1 MATPASVS
9 LDGIALPQRAWWRA
23 ALFPSLTDIFFLCA
37 IAWMF
42 MATDTGWQ
50 ALLRDGDT
58 GLHIRVGD
66 LILGNHAVPTTDPF
80 SFSKPGQTWFAHEWL
95 TSVLYASLVRVGGL
109 KALVLFTGILLALY
123 NTILLRQT
131 VKWGANSLLAIA
143 LVLAGTN
150 AASIHFH
157 TRPHVFTLLFL
168 TIATAMIAQ
177 DRRQST
183 KWIWLLAP
191 LTALWANMHGGFVVV
206 FAVLGLVVLGSAAE
220 MLLDPSLRAAKKA
233 MAIRYSLL
241 GIACA
246 VASLFNPQGI
256 KLHLHII
263 DLLQT
268 SWFKTHI
275 NEYQSPSFTSEAMK
289 FYMVLLF
296 LGLITVY
303 GLLSRKR
310 VTEAMWILFFAYWS
324 LVSARNIPLFL
335 IVTVPLIA
343 VELTRLWESV
353 ASGQSKQS
361 TVGVLEDIAV
371 QTGVKFRPIGFWTPL
386 FVLGI
391 LWFAPANRW
400 PTDFSKE
407 TFPLV
412 MLHRHAAEFANARVF
427 TLDQWA
433 DYLIYA
439 NYPRQRVFIDGRSDY
454 YGEEIG
460 KAYLAMYEGQ
470 PKWHELLDRYSFSM
484 VLFPPD
490 LPLVSLLKLSPDW
503 RLADQDKDC
512 VLFVRK

>member
-9 LDGIALPQRAWWRA
+9 LDGITLPQRVWWRA

-37 IAWMF
+37 LAWMF

-66 LILGNHAVPTTDPF
+66 LILEKHAVPTTDPF

-95 TSVLYASLVRVGGL
+95 TSVLYAVLVRTGGL

-131 VKWGANSLLAIA
+131 INRGANSLLAIA
-143 LVLAGTN
+143 LVLSGTN

-168 TIATAMIAQ
+168 TISTALIAE
-177 DRRQST
+177 DRRQPS

-191 LTALWANMHGGFVVV
+191 LTALWANMHGGFVIL
-206 FAVLGLVVLGSAAE
+206 FAVLGIVVLGSIAE
-220 MLLDPSLRAAKKA
+220 MLLDPSQADGKRKMA
-233 MAIRYSLL
+233 MRYATLGLGCGLASLL
-241 GIACA
+241 
-246 VASLFNPQGI
+246 NPQGI
-256 KLHLHII
+256 MLHLHII
-263 DLLQT
+263 ELLQT

-275 NEYQSPSFTSEAMK
+275 SEYQSPSFTSEAMM

-296 LGLITVY
+296 LGLIAVY
-303 GLLSRKR
+303 ALLSRKR
-310 VTEAMWILFFAYWS
+310 VTEALWILFFSYWS

-335 IVTVPLIA
+335 IVSVPLVA
-343 VELTRLWESV
+343 LELTRLWERL
-353 ASGQSKQS
+353 ARGQSKQS
-361 TVGVLEDIAV
+361 TLGVLEDIAM
-371 QTGVKFRPIGFWTPL
+371 QTSMKFRPIGVWAPL
-386 FVLGI
+386 FVVGI
-391 LWFAPANRW
+391 LWFYPANRW

-407 TFPLV
+407 TFPLT
-412 MLHRHAAEFANARVF
+412 MLHRHAAEFAGARVF

-460 KAYLAMYEGQ
+460 KAYLTMYEGR
-470 PKWHELLDRYSFSM
+470 PKWNELLNQYSFNM

-503 RLADQDKDC
+503 RLADQDKDS
-512 VLFVRK
+512 VLFVKK